1 MFFSPWADL
10 HQWNGRARE
19 EDSKQQEGLASPNIW
34 QRSDKRSAEEG
45 QQALRGQRE
54 KREQERMWVAC
65 LAHKSPK
72 KAVSSRIMS
81 VNNDNQK
88 RRDTSF
94 CPLKTVQV
102 RLKRFTSALVSYSE
116 SNWKTSQCRVHSVNQ
131 SVNKKNSTHA
141 LQNAMQRLQYQEVLV
156 GKLTF
161 WPAAAHK
168 ARKSKKVTLTPWM
181 SPFMRN
187 VCWGNVWCNTCR
199 INTDKRWNQL
209 YHKEHAR
216 LQRER
221 EKKKTGRKHN
231 GS

>member
-10 HQWNGRARE
+10 HQWNGRACE
-19 EDSKQQEGLASPNIW
+19 EDSKQQEGLAPPNVW

-88 RRDTSF
+88 RRDSSF

-102 RLKRFTSALVSYSE
+102 RLERFTSALVSYSD

-131 SVNKKNSTHA
+131 SV
-141 LQNAMQRLQYQEVLV
+141 
-156 GKLTF
+156 
-161 WPAAAHK
+161 
-168 ARKSKKVTLTPWM
+168 
-181 SPFMRN
+181 
-187 VCWGNVWCNTCR
+187 
-199 INTDKRWNQL
+199 I
-209 YHKEHAR
+209 
-216 LQRER
+216 
-221 EKKKTGRKHN
+221 KKTAHVLCKDYNIERCLWENWHFYQLQHIKP
-231 GS
+231 GSPKRLPWPRGWAHSWGMCAGEMSGVIPAE